1 MEKYR
6 FWAEPV
12 GAAVIE
18 DISPENKKA
27 VEDICGILN
36 GKTLDEVE
44 TILNQIRLLYSRAIF
59 FNKDSLQH
67 SLEAILKEMENQ
79 PPRVIHYD
87 E

>member
-36 GKTLDEVE
+36 GKTLEDVE
-44 TILNQIRLLYSRAIF
+44 TIINNIRQAYPQSTFHRI
-59 FNKDSLQH
+59 
-67 SLEAILKEMENQ
+67 
-79 PPRVIHYD
+79 
-87 E
+87 

>member
-1 MEKYR
+1 MENNR
-6 FWAEPV
+6 FKAEPIL
-12 GAAVIE
+12 GILGKF
-18 DISPENKKA
+18 SPENEKA